1 MDMRLYTKAS
11 NLTSPLGEN
20 ISTSSFQMF
29 LPNNGVDYT
38 PVLLHCEMKGLGEEA
53 YGVLKGIYES
63 ENPPIILLTY
73 EPNAESLTEICKY
86 MEDNHI
92 NDYFDTILSINNE
105 SVGTDGVYGTMYNNL
120 PVAIEEHLE
129 KILQWGKRTNCGSK
143 LSESIGCLFNKPVI
157 SIDILGSIRDLETI
171 LSIMDDMPEVTD
183 YDYHQ
188 SIRNT
193 DITAKTDVCTCC
205 GRRRPPLKFFYKI
218 QGKLCLACESR
229 IKKLGEVNIVNFG
242 IAALELKRERAQT
255 RAANLRKNVD
265 RANILCPHCGTPLDT
280 WKGKLYCKKCD
291 GFFILKRSR
300 LYYKYTLEGVP
311 MCRVYE
317 LNGRF
322 LHSLPFNK
330 LFGGN
335 YNA

>member
-1 MDMRLYTKAS
+1 MDMRLYHKAL

-73 EPNAESLTEICKY
+73 EPNAESLAEICKY
-86 MEDNHI
+86 IEDNHI

-120 PVAIEEHLE
+120 PVVIEEHLE
-129 KILQWGKRTNCGSK
+129 KVLQWGKRTNCGSK
-143 LSESIGCLFNKPVI
+143 ISESIGCLFNKPVI
-157 SIDILGSIRDLETI
+157 SIDILGSGKDAAQVYH
-171 LSIMDDMPEVTD
+171 IMEYMPEVTD

-193 DITAKTDVCTCC
+193 DITAKSDVCTCC
-205 GRRRPPLKFFYKI
+205 GRRRPPMKFFYKI

-229 IKKLGEVNIVNFG
+229 IKKLGEVNLINFG

-255 RAANLRKNVD
+255 RAANLRRNVD
-265 RANILCPHCGTPLDT
+265 RATILCPHCGAELVAWGD
-280 WKGKLYCKKCD
+280 KLSCTKCND
-291 GFFILKRSR
+291 LFFLKRHR
-300 LYYKYTLEGVP
+300 LYYKYILKGIP

-317 LNGRF
+317 LNGEY
-322 LHSLPFNK
+322 LHSVPFDK